1 VSTDPMS
8 RAERDEAREDR
19 LYMEIMVDAYD
30 AEERAMSWYYY
41 FDDTLSFPFLAKCT
55 AQRLISP
62 LRVGDEVEVLGMA
75 PESECQ
81 HEMFVVMRW
90 DRKEGLAVP
99 LSQLQVIHADEQTR
113 EAVEDWHYW
122 VNREYQF

>member
-1 VSTDPMS
+1 MPQV
-8 RAERDEAREDR
+8 EKDEAREYRID
-19 LYMEIMVDAYD
+19 MEIVVDAYD
-30 AEERAMSWYYY
+30 ADERAMGWYCYLQ
-41 FDDTLSFPFLAKCT
+41 DTLSFPFSAKCVV
-55 AQRLISP
+55 QRLTSL
-62 LRVGDEVEVLGMA
+62 LRVGDEVEVLDMA

-99 LSQLQVIHADEQTR
+99 LSQLQVIHADEQTK

-122 VNREYQF
+122 VNRGYQF